1 MLCPGARIATCSR
14 LFRQSVVESSVL
26 QKANAPLAAVVI
38 QPHRQRSAQ
47 AFIQRNGKV
56 GIAVCDAVTAAVFQ
70 YFHLH
75 IATAGNAVVALQ
87 RLVCAGCKCKFPSGE
102 FCRGHLQIQ
111 RNGGGIRP
119 RFHLLIL
126 HTHRKIQTM
135 IVRVGIDLVIAHRTI
150 RPEFRNR
157 HILPRLPGQVG
168 AVHRRRSCVGR
179 HRCSQKRQKR
189 RQHSQNPPTH
199 NHTSSLSKKLSNRFY
214 STHFP
219 LFRQGIWRIFS
230 VFRHFFATK
239 KQPPAINPHKKGSR
253 KSGSLKCI
261 IVFTCKS
268 SGTIYSRLKNKA
280 QASGRSDQLSL
291 QLFCQKE
298 FLRRLL

>member
-1 MLCPGARIATCSR
+1 
-14 LFRQSVVESSVL
+14 
-26 QKANAPLAAVVI
+26 
-38 QPHRQRSAQ
+38 
-47 AFIQRNGKV
+47 
-56 GIAVCDAVTAAVFQ
+56 
-70 YFHLH
+70 
-75 IATAGNAVVALQ
+75 
-87 RLVCAGCKCKFPSGE
+87 
-102 FCRGHLQIQ
+102 
-111 RNGGGIRP
+111 
-119 RFHLLIL
+119 
-126 HTHRKIQTM
+126 M

-179 HRCSQKRQKR
+179 HRCPQKRQKR

-280 QASGRSDQLSL
+280 QSSGRSDQLSL